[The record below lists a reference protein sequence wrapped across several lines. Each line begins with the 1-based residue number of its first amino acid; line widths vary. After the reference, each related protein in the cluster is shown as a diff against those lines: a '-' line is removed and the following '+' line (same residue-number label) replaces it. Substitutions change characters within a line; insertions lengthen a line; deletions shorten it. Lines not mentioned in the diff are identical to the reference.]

1 MNTYKYRILTKGSAV
16 VEGKRAAE
24 SKAKLIDY
32 LKQSGYIV
40 LKVQEAEVAKGSK
53 LFANYSAKK
62 STVMFTQELST
73 LLESGVSIDR
83 SLKILS
89 EAQENKH
96 FSGIVADLLEGIK
109 GGKSLAESITAFP
122 DIFPNI
128 YVSMVRAGEES
139 GVLPQVLN
147 RLGSFMEKAQRI
159 KSEITSALIYPVFL
173 VLSGVSSIAA
183 LVLLVIPRFSSVF
196 DDMGIALPLSTQLLI
211 NLSGVIISYGWI
223 SILFLPG
230 AFYLYKWYLKQD
242 DLRMRVDEKKLRI
255 PILGNVLWRVEIS
268 RFSRTLGTLLENGVS
283 LLNALD
289 ITRGVLGN
297 SFLTGIIEK
306 SKPEIKAGK
315 GLLKPLGERS
325 FFPLITFHLLSIG
338 EETGTLDEMLIR
350 VADGLDTDVE
360 DRIKRLISLIEPILI
375 LVMGVGLG
383 AVVISMLS
391 AIFSINEVSF

>member
-53 LFANYSAKK
+53 LFANYSARK
-62 STVMFTQELST
+62 STVMFTQELSI

-96 FSGIVADLLEGIK
+96 FSGIVTDLLEGIK
-109 GGKSLAESITAFP
+109 GGKSLAESIAAFP

-128 YVSMVRAGEES
+128 YVSMVMAGEES
-139 GVLPQVLN
+139 GILPQVLK
-147 RLGSFMEKAQRI
+147 RLGFFMEKAQRI
-159 KSEITSALIYPVFL
+159 KSEITSALIYPLFL
-173 VLSGVSSIAA
+173 VMSGVLSIAA
-183 LVLLVIPRFSSVF
+183 LVLIVIPKFSEVF

-211 NLSGVIISYGWI
+211 NLSGVVISYGWVCI
-223 SILFLPG
+223 FFLPG
-230 AFYLYKWYLKQD
+230 AFYLHKWYMKRTD
-242 DLRMRVDEKKLRI
+242 IRMRVDEKKLRI
-255 PILGNVLWRVEIS
+255 PLLGNLLWRIEIS

-283 LLNALD
+283 LLHALD
-289 ITRGVLGN
+289 ITKGVLGN
-297 SFLTGIIEK
+297 LFLSGIIEK
-306 SKPEIKAGK
+306 VTPEIKAGK
-315 GLLKPLGERS
+315 GLLNPLGAKS
-325 FFPLITFHLLSIG
+325 FFPVITFHLLSIG
-338 EETGTLDEMLIR
+338 EETGTLDEMLIK

-360 DRIKRLISLIEPILI
+360 ERIKRLISLVEPILI
-375 LVMGVGLG
+375 LVMGIGLG

-391 AIFSINEVSF
+391 AIFSMNDVSF